1 MEIFLQSVLALV
13 LLAAAVYVQKQVP
26 VFTKGGAKVATTRTL
41 LVLVGI
47 GFGLTGATYVAGHLP
62 QMLAFLIGFGLVHMP
77 AAFILF
83 IKGRR
88 GEGKS

>member
-1 MEIFLQSVLALV
+1 MGIFLQSVLALL
-13 LLAAAVYVQKQVP
+13 LLAAAAYAQLRIP
-26 VFTKGGAKVATTRTL
+26 AFARGTAKVVFTRTL
-41 LVLVGI
+41 LVLAGI
-47 GFGLTGATYVAGHLP
+47 GFGLYAAGYSVDRPSQLP
-62 QMLAFLIGFGLVHMP
+62 GFLIGFGLVHVP